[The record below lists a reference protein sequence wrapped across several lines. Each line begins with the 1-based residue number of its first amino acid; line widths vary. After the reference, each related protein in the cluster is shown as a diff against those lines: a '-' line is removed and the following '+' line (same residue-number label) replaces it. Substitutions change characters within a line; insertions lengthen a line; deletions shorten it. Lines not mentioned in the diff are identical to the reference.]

1 MTKREGMTKL
11 KYECSLTDH
20 ETIAKAARLRLMIA
34 PRNLT
39 ALSRQVYCH
48 HSTVSVDEITF
59 ACVAGIWSFAIR
71 HSSFGL
77 RHLRLSA

>member
-1 MTKREGMTKL
+1 MMNDEAQRNDEIEIRMF
-11 KYECSLTDH
+11 SPDH

-71 HSSFGL
+71 HSAFVI
-77 RHLRLSA
+77 